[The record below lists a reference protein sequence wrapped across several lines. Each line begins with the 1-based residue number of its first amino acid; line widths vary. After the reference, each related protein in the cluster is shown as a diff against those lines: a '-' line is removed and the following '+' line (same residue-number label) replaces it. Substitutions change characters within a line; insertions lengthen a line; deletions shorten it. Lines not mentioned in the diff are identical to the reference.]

1 MRVLRGDRDG
11 DIAIYLCCVAGG
23 LWYAFGVDIQR
34 IIYLVAGT
42 FVLTGLALGYFVNQL
57 WFLLPAF
64 VGFNLFQTAFTGF
77 CPLEKILLKAGVGSG
92 PKCC

>member
-1 MRVLRGDRDG
+1 VS
-11 DIAIYLCCVAGG
+11 
-23 LWYAFGVDIQR
+23 IQR

-42 FVLTGLALGYFVNQL
+42 LVLVGLVLGFFVNQW

-77 CPLEKILLKAGVGSG
+77 CPLEKILIKVGVGSG
-92 PKCC
+92 AKRC

>member
-1 MRVLRGDRDG
+1 MS
-11 DIAIYLCCVAGG
+11 
-23 LWYAFGVDIQR
+23 IQR

-42 FVLTGLALGYFVNQL
+42 FVLTGLALGHFVNSW

-77 CPLEKILLKAGVGSG
+77 CPLEKILIKAGVGQGS
-92 PKCC
+92 KCC

>member
-1 MRVLRGDRDG
+1 VN
-11 DIAIYLCCVAGG
+11 
-23 LWYAFGVDIQR
+23 IQR

-42 FVLTGLALGYFVNQL
+42 LVLAGLALGHFVNQW

-77 CPLEKILLKAGVGSG
+77 CPLEKILIKAGIGSG
-92 PKCC
+92 AKCC

>member
-1 MRVLRGDRDG
+1 MSN
-11 DIAIYLCCVAGG
+11 
-23 LWYAFGVDIQR
+23 QR

-42 FVLTGLALGYFVNQL
+42 FVLAGLALGYFVNEW

-77 CPLEKILLKAGVGSG
+77 CPLEKILLKAGVGSES
-92 PKCC
+92 KC

>member
-1 MRVLRGDRDG
+1 MS
-11 DIAIYLCCVAGG
+11 
-23 LWYAFGVDIQR
+23 IQR

-64 VGFNLFQTAFTGF
+64 VGLNLFQTAFTGF
-77 CPLEKILLKAGVGSG
+77 CTLEKILMKEGVGSG
-92 PKCC
+92 AKCC

>member
-1 MRVLRGDRDG
+1 MS
-11 DIAIYLCCVAGG
+11 
-23 LWYAFGVDIQR
+23 IQR

-77 CPLEKILLKAGVGSG
+77 CPLEKILLKAGVGQG
-92 PKCC
+92 AKCC

>member
-1 MRVLRGDRDG
+1 MS
-11 DIAIYLCCVAGG
+11 
-23 LWYAFGVDIQR
+23 IQR

-42 FVLTGLALGYFVNQL
+42 FVLTGLALGYFVNSW

-77 CPLEKILLKAGVGSG
+77 CPLEKILIKAGVGSG
-92 PKCC
+92 AKSC

>member
-1 MRVLRGDRDG
+1 MS
-11 DIAIYLCCVAGG
+11 
-23 LWYAFGVDIQR
+23 IQR

-42 FVLTGLALGYFVNQL
+42 LVLAGLALGYLVNPW

-77 CPLEKILLKAGVGSG
+77 CPLEKILLKAGVGKGAS
-92 PKCC
+92 CC